1 MELGTRRGAG
11 IVKERDTLT
20 GDTRM
25 NVAQFRAVL
34 LADPDAALHLM
45 LPDGDFVPA
54 HFHVT
59 EIGRVQKDFMDCGG
73 TTRSAVSCVLQVWVA
88 NDTAHRLTAGKLA
101 GILRLAAPLLG
112 SDDLPVE
119 VEYERD
125 AVSQF
130 PVAFAE
136 ATPAGALFHLG
147 RKHTDCLAP
156 DKCGVSGCAPAPN
169 GSAQGCC

>member
-1 MELGTRRGAG
+1 
-11 IVKERDTLT
+11 
-20 GDTRM
+20 M
-25 NVAQFRAVL
+25 NVAEFRGVL
-34 LADPDAALHLM
+34 LADPGAALHLM

-59 EIGRVQKDFMDCGG
+59 EVGRVQKDFMDCGG
-73 TTRSAVSCVLQVWVA
+73 TRRSVVSCLLQVWVA

-101 GILRLAAPLLG
+101 SILNLAAPLLG
-112 SDDLPVE
+112 SDDLVVE

-136 ATPAGALFHLG
+136 MTPAGVLFHLG

-169 GSAQGCC
+169 GAKSGCC